1 MTMLEI
7 RISVDQRSLAGRL
20 FEPAASQDG
29 VIGDAGHAGLLFVH
43 GYASDQIGYQ
53 SRAEAACRELGL
65 MCFTFDLGGHGNSTG
80 NRLEL
85 SRQDHLQDL
94 IAAYDWLRA
103 VRGVDPARIGVC
115 GASYGAYLAC
125 MLISERPVKRLLL
138 RAPAL
143 PGEES
148 NDAPEERQQ
157 VNEPANTALRNLRNF
172 RGDTLVLESEA
183 DEVISH
189 AVIDKYLAAASRCT
203 HHVIPD
209 AAHALVR
216 EEWNAAFIREILEW
230 FRDL

>member
-1 MTMLEI
+1 MREI
-7 RISVDQRSLAGRL
+7 RISVDQRSLTGRL
-20 FEPAASQDG
+20 FEPAASPDD

-43 GYASDQIGYQ
+43 GYASDQSGYRP
-53 SRAEAACRELGL
+53 RAEAACRELGL
-65 MCFTFDLGGHGNSTG
+65 ICFTFDLGGHGNSTG

-94 IAAYDWLRA
+94 ISAYDWLRA
-103 VRGVDPARIGVC
+103 VRGVGPARIGVC

-125 MLISERPVKRLLL
+125 LLISERPVKRLLL

-143 PGEES
+143 PDEEIS
-148 NDAPEERQQ
+148 NDAPGERQQ
-157 VNEPANTALRNLRNF
+157 VNAAADTALRNLRNF

-183 DEVISH
+183 DEVIPH
-189 AVIDKYLAAASRCT
+189 AVIDKYLAAAGRCT

>member
-1 MTMLEI
+1 MLEI

-20 FEPAASQDG
+20 FEPTPSQG
-29 VIGDAGHAGLLFVH
+29 GAIGERDHAGLLFVH
-43 GYASDQIGYQ
+43 GLNSDQRAYK
-53 SRAEAACRELGL
+53 SRAEAASLELGL
-65 MCFTFDLGGHGNSTG
+65 ISFTFDLGGHANSTG

-125 MLISERPVKRLLL
+125 LLISERPVKRLLL

-143 PGEES
+143 HDDERNNDTPGECQ
-148 NDAPEERQQ
+148 R
-157 VNEPANTALRNLRNF
+157 VKEPANTALRNLRNF
-172 RGDTLVLESEA
+172 HGDTLVLESAA
-183 DEVISH
+183 DEVIPH
-189 AVIDKYLAAASRCT
+189 AVIDKYLAAACHCT
-203 HHVIPD
+203 HHIIPN
-209 AAHALVR
+209 ATHALVR
-216 EEWNAAFIREILEW
+216 EEWNAAFIREILDW